1 MMVPGLNGELEMIAL
16 VKKIKKDTKLTL
28 AGRKPFENFGIV
40 NPPIYRTS
48 TVLFKNTKEL
58 GKAIHNRF
66 NQTYYGRYGTPT
78 TFALEEGIKE
88 IENGYRSIATSSG
101 MSSISISLL
110 SFLSKDDHCL
120 ISDCTYYPTK
130 KFAIKILAKFGVQV
144 DFYDPTNIDSF
155 KKKINKKTKV
165 IFMES
170 PASLTFEI
178 EDMSEIIKIAKKK
191 KIITMLDNSWATPFY
206 FSPIDIGIDL
216 SILAATKYIS
226 GHADVMLGLITT
238 KNEKLFLKIKD
249 TAVSLGDC
257 PGPQECYLSLR
268 GLRTLSTRL
277 EHHRSSAIKIARFL
291 ENNDKISKVLHP
303 ALPKNE
309 NYEFWSKYFRGS
321 TGLFSFILKEQSKS
335 KVYKM
340 IDKLKLFKL
349 GFSWGGYESLILPV
363 FPKSERKIAKW
374 NERGILLRIH
384 VGLENVNDLIIDL
397 KNAFKL

>member
-1 MMVPGLNGELEMIAL
+1 MMVPGLNGELKMIAL
-16 VKKIKKDTKLTL
+16 VKKIKRDTKLTL
-28 AGRKPFENFGIV
+28 VGRKPFENFGIV

-58 GKAIHNRF
+58 GKAIDNRF

-144 DFYDPTNIDSF
+144 DFYDPTNLDSL

-216 SILAATKYIS
+216 SILAATKYVS

-291 ENNDKISKVLHP
+291 ENNDKVSKVLHP
-303 ALPKNE
+303 ALPKNK
-309 NYEFWSKYFRGS
+309 NYELWSKYFRGS

-335 KVYKM
+335 KVYRM

>member
-1 MMVPGLNGELEMIAL
+1 M
-16 VKKIKKDTKLTL
+16 KKIKKDTKLSL
-28 AGRKPFENFGIV
+28 VGRKSFENFGIV

-58 GKAIHNRF
+58 SKAITNRF

-78 TFALEEGIKE
+78 TFALEEGIAE
-88 IENGYRSIATSSG
+88 IENGYRTIATSSG

-110 SFLSKDDHCL
+110 SLLSKDDHCL

-130 KFAIKILAKFGVQV
+130 KFAIKILSKFGVHI
-144 DFYDPTNIDSF
+144 DFYDPSNLDSL

-191 KIITMLDNSWATPFY
+191 KIITIVDNSWATPFY
-206 FSPIDIGIDL
+206 FSPINIGIDI

-226 GHADVMLGLITT
+226 GHADTMLGLITV

-277 EHHRSSAIKIARFL
+277 EHHRSSALKIARLL
-291 ENNDKISKVLHP
+291 ENNDKVFKVLHP
-303 ALPKNE
+303 ALPKND
-309 NYEFWSKYFRGS
+309 NYELWNKYFTGS
-321 TGLFSFILKEQSKS
+321 TGLFSFILKEKSKN

-363 FPKSERKIAKW
+363 FPKKERKIAKW
-374 NERGILLRIH
+374 NEKGVLLRIH
-384 VGLENVNDLIIDL
+384 VGLEDIDDLIEDL
-397 KNAFKL
+397 FTAFKL

>member
-1 MMVPGLNGELEMIAL
+1 MVPGLNGELKMIAL

-58 GKAIHNRF
+58 GKAIDNRF

-144 DFYDPTNIDSF
+144 DFYNPTNLDSL

-277 EHHRSSAIKIARFL
+277 EHHRTSSIKIARFL
-291 ENNDKISKVLHP
+291 ENNDKVSKVLHP

-363 FPKSERKIAKW
+363 FPKGERKIAKW

>member
-1 MMVPGLNGELEMIAL
+1 
-16 VKKIKKDTKLTL
+16 VKKIKKDTKLSL
-28 AGRKPFENFGIV
+28 VGRKPFENFGIV

-58 GKAIHNRF
+58 GKAITNRF

-78 TFALEEGIKE
+78 TFALESGIAE
-88 IENGYRSIATSSG
+88 IENGYRTVATSSG

-110 SFLSKDDHCL
+110 SFLSKDEHCL

-130 KFAIKILAKFGVQV
+130 KFASKILSKFGVKI
-144 DFYDPTNIDSF
+144 DFYDPTDIYSL

-170 PASLTFEI
+170 PASLTLEI
-178 EDMSEIIKIAKKK
+178 EDVSEIIRIAKKK

-206 FSPIDIGIDL
+206 FSPIDIGVDI

-226 GHADVMLGLITT
+226 GHADIMLGLITV
-238 KNEKLFLKIKD
+238 KNEKLFLKVKD

-277 EHHRSSAIKIARFL
+277 EHHRSSALKIARFL
-291 ENNDKISKVLHP
+291 ENNDKVYKVFHP
-303 ALPKNE
+303 ALVKNE
-309 NYEFWSKYFRGS
+309 NYELWNKYFSGS
-321 TGLFSFILKEQSKS
+321 TGLFSFILKEQSKN

-340 IDKLKLFKL
+340 INKLNLFKL

-374 NERGILLRIH
+374 NEKGILLRIH
-384 VGLENVNDLIIDL
+384 VGLENVNDLIVDL